1 MADHTMRA
9 VAELAAAQH
18 RAFTRQQ
25 AASLNFSR
33 RRVGTALRA
42 GWLTEPLPGVLV
54 MTGTPS
60 TWRQR
65 LMIVTLAAN
74 GVAVASHRA
83 AARLH
88 HLDGFDHAGMAVIEA
103 STNRAFRINYPNAV
117 FHHVR
122 PLEPQDLTTVDGV
135 RCTTIARTLADLGSV
150 VRDRSMVGRA
160 LTDARR
166 RSISLTS
173 LRATAER
180 LHRPGQRGTGV
191 LLRLLDA
198 IPFEGAVPASWF
210 EELLAM
216 CLDDPALPMIV
227 PQCPIVAADG
237 SVVAKTDIGIPSVKL
252 GLEAH
257 SRRFHYGPLREPL
270 DEERDL
276 AAACCGWELLYL
288 GWYATKRP
296 AEVLAVVKRVVRARQ
311 GALSGRDR

>member
-1 MADHTMRA
+1 VTRA
-9 VAELAAAQH
+9 C
-18 RAFTRQQ
+18 R
-25 AASLNFSR
+25 
-33 RRVGTALRA
+33 
-42 GWLTEPLPGVLV
+42 LT
-54 MTGTPS
+54 
-60 TWRQR
+60 
-65 LMIVTLAAN
+65 
-74 GVAVASHRA
+74 
-83 AARLH
+83 
-88 HLDGFDHAGMAVIEA
+88 
-103 STNRAFRINYPNAV
+103 YPNAV

-122 PLEPQDLTTVDGV
+122 PLEPPDLMTVDGI

-150 VRDRSMVGRA
+150 VRDRRLVGRA

-166 RSISLTS
+166 RHISLTA

-180 LHRPGQRGTGV
+180 VHRPGQRGTGV

-227 PQCPIVAADG
+227 PQCPIIAEDG
-237 SVVAKTDIGIPSVKL
+237 RVVAKTDIGIPSVKL

-257 SRRFHYGPLREPL
+257 SRRFHYGPVREAL

-288 GWYATKRP
+288 GWYAAKRP
-296 AEVLAVVKRVVRARQ
+296 AEVLAMLRRVVRTRQ
-311 GALSGRDR
+311 TALSGRDR